1 MVETFSSCKVAQG
14 FDNIPGLT
22 NLETVA
28 VNGLYFPTL
37 EDYPHWDPGATS
49 RRGDGSIADQG
60 YASTYWNGPI
70 TDEMWLYLFH
80 DILGSNREGPVT
92 IQTRRYKRDEWIICN
107 ARMNIGKRPSMRQ
120 VNRWIPPFQATFT
133 RLKVLEEQHM
143 YAAIHCKD
151 GDTAQEDITTTPV
164 LLTGW
169 TANGE
174 YSGITPAYAS
184 STLTAG
190 YGGYHHVGFHITATK
205 TASQKFLFNVRV
217 NAVEAGIQ
225 CQFAADAL
233 TQASTSMGDFL
244 DLDADDIVTVY
255 VETDDADAGTD
266 LTPLDMQLT
275 LESVSL
281 DN

>member
-14 FDNIPGLT
+14 FDNVPGLT

-28 VNGLYFPTL
+28 VGGLYFPTL
-37 EDYPHWDPGATS
+37 EDYPHWDPGPTS
-49 RRGDGSIADQG
+49 RRGDGSIDDQG
-60 YASTYWNGPI
+60 YASTYWKGPI

-80 DILGSNREGPVT
+80 DILGSSREGPVT

-133 RLKVLEEQHM
+133 RLKVLEEQLMH
-143 YAAIHCKD
+143 AAILCKD

-184 STLTAG
+184 STLTVG
-190 YGGYHHVGFHITATK
+190 VGGIYRFGFHITGTK
-205 TASQKFLFNVRV
+205 TASQIFKFDIRV
-217 NAVEAGIQ
+217 NAAEGVYQ
-225 CQFAADAL
+225 CQMAADAL
-233 TQASTSMGDFL
+233 TQASTSMEGYL
-244 DLDADDIVTVY
+244 DLAKDDIVTVY
-255 VETDDADAGTD
+255 VETDDADGGTD